1 LTVNTGSFRPAPNP
15 VLYQPNPHFADTV
28 NRNIIQSE
36 IEGGVDLRNLT
47 PGTVISIRTLNHLY
61 KIEVVEEDTALIS
74 GHPEF
79 CPDPVEVRIHG
90 STWGGSMLR
99 VRFVGRGMHLEFEH
113 PVHKRIVTSRILD
126 IQADEAA

>member
-1 LTVNTGSFRPAPNP
+1 MRPPLASTSERATNIPTIAGHARTVEDGGGFISSANA
-15 VLYQPNPHFADTV
+15 VL
-28 NRNIIQSE
+28 SS
-36 IEGGVDLRNLT
+36 
-47 PGTVISIRTLNHLY
+47 PGPESVISIRTVNHLY
-61 KIEVVEEDTALIS
+61 RIEVVEEDTALIS

-79 CPDPVEVRIHG
+79 CPNPVEVRIHG

-126 IQADEAA
+126 IQSDEAA